1 MPEAKQSVAIKPR
14 YYVEW
19 LFLGFSLLVR
29 LLPMP
34 LAQGLLAGFFDL
46 VGRLISSQNR
56 RMELSLQ
63 IAFLSK
69 RRLAADAASA
79 GLAQPRPQHC
89 RSDEATGQ
97 PEFIRRRGRLQAAP
111 ELSAIRQ
118 DPRGTLLLSGH
129 FGAWEAMAGF
139 AGLLQRP
146 FLIFYRPLENPLIDA
161 ELRRSRLRAG
171 IKLVSIHEP
180 DAVRTAIRH
189 LRAGGVLCLFADQR
203 WARGEP
209 LPLFGQ
215 PALTTLAAG
224 LLQRATDARVP
235 CWCTGGRVMQ
245 NSPSKRC
252 WRLCPTTAAQDGWR
266 IRAGRS
272 PMFNARLEDWVQA
285 HQDSWFWMQDAGSPE
300 GFRSV

>member
-19 LFLGFSLLVR
+19 LLFLGFSLLVR

-34 LAQGLLAGFFDL
+34 LARGLLAGFFDL

-56 RMELSLQ
+56 RMERSLQ
-63 IAFLSK
+63 IAFPERSADW
-69 RRLAADAASA
+69 RR
-79 GLAQPRPQHC
+79 
-89 RSDEATGQ
+89 T
-97 PEFIRRRGRLQAAP
+97 RRRQAWRNLGRSVAEVMKPRASQNSAAGALGLQAAP

-161 ELRRSRLRAG
+161 ALRRSRLRAG
-171 IKLVSIHEP
+171 INLVSIHEP
-180 DAVRTAIRH
+180 DAVRIAIRH
-189 LRAGGVLCLFADQR
+189 LSAGGVLCLFADQR
-203 WARGEP
+203 WARGEH

-224 LLQRATDARVP
+224 LLQRATDARVAMLVHRR
-235 CWCTGGRVMQ
+235 TGDGKQPYEAVLEALPFDMQ
-245 NSPSKRC
+245 PE
-252 WRLCPTTAAQDGWR
+252 DGWR
-266 IRAGRS
+266 DRAGRS
-272 PMFNARLEDWVQA
+272 
-285 HQDSWFWMQDAGSPE
+285 
-300 GFRSV
+300 

>member
-19 LFLGFSLLVR
+19 LLFLGFSLLVR

-34 LAQGLLAGFFDL
+34 LARGLLAGFFDL

-63 IAFLSK
+63 IAFPEQDADW
-69 RRLAADAASA
+69 RRTRRRQGWRNLGRSIAEVMKPRANRNSSA
-79 GLAQPRPQHC
+79 GAL
-89 RSDEATGQ
+89 G
-97 PEFIRRRGRLQAAP
+97 LQAAP

-161 ELRRSRLRAG
+161 ALRRSRLRAG
-171 IKLVSIHEP
+171 INLVSIHEP
-180 DAVRTAIRH
+180 DAVRIAIRH
-189 LRAGGVLCLFADQR
+189 LSAGGVLCLFADQR

-224 LLQRATDARVP
+224 LLQRATDARVAMLVHRR
-235 CWCTGGRVMQ
+235 TGDAKQPFEAVLEALPYDQ
-245 NSPSKRC
+245 QPE
-252 WRLCPTTAAQDGWR
+252 DGWR
-266 IRAGRS
+266 DRGRAI
-272 PMFNARLEDWVQA
+272 MTAFNAQLEDWVRA
-285 HQDSWFWMQDAGSPE
+285 HPDSWFWMQDRWKP
-300 GFRSV
+300 

>member
-19 LFLGFSLLVR
+19 LLFLGFSLLVR

-34 LAQGLLAGFFDL
+34 LARGLLAGFFDL

-56 RMELSLQ
+56 RMERSLQ
-63 IAFLSK
+63 IAFPEHSVDW
-69 RRLAADAASA
+69 RRTRRRQAWRNLGRSIAEVMKPRASQNSSA
-79 GLAQPRPQHC
+79 GV
-89 RSDEATGQ
+89 
-97 PEFIRRRGRLQAAP
+97 RGLQA
-111 ELSAIRQ
+111 ELEMSAIRQ

-161 ELRRSRLRAG
+161 ALRRSRLRAG
-171 IKLVSIHEP
+171 INLVSIHEP
-180 DAVRTAIRH
+180 DAVRIAIRH
-189 LRAGGVLCLFADQR
+189 LSAGGVLCLFADQR
-203 WARGEP
+203 WARGEH

-224 LLQRATDARVP
+224 LLQRATDARVAMLVHRR
-235 CWCTGGRVMQ
+235 TGEAKQPYEAVLEALPFDMQ
-245 NSPSKRC
+245 PE
-252 WRLCPTTAAQDGWR
+252 DGWR
-266 IRAGRS
+266 DRGRS
-272 PMFNARLEDWVQA
+272 IMTAFNARLEDWVRA
-285 HQDSWFWMQDAGSPE
+285 HPDSWFWMQDRWKP
-300 GFRSV
+300 